1 MDKKVDYVNLMSI
14 AESNLNNCINE
25 TMNLYKEK
33 KSTEIK
39 MKLVKLIYERKKLF
53 LFDKEREKIWRKRK
67 NLIFQ

>member
-1 MDKKVDYVNLMSI
+1 MNKKVDYVNLMSI

-53 LFDKEREKIWRKRK
+53 LFDKETIKKY
-67 NLIFQ
+67 L

>member
-39 MKLVKLIYERKKLF
+39 MKLVK
-53 LFDKEREKIWRKRK
+53 
-67 NLIFQ
+67 

>member
-53 LFDKEREKIWRKRK
+53 LFDKETIKKY
-67 NLIFQ
+67 L

>member
-1 MDKKVDYVNLMSI
+1 MDKKVDYVNLISI

-53 LFDKEREKIWRKRK
+53 LFDKETIKKY
-67 NLIFQ
+67 L

>member
-14 AESNLNNCINE
+14 AELNLNNCINE

-53 LFDKEREKIWRKRK
+53 LFDKETIKKY
-67 NLIFQ
+67 L

>member
-1 MDKKVDYVNLMSI
+1 MDEKVDYVNLMSI

-25 TMNLYKEK
+25 TMNLYREK

-53 LFDKEREKIWRKRK
+53 LFDKETIKKY
-67 NLIFQ
+67 L

>member
-1 MDKKVDYVNLMSI
+1 MDEKVDYVNLMSI

-25 TMNLYKEK
+25 TMNLYRKK

-53 LFDKEREKIWRKRK
+53 LFDKETIKKY
-67 NLIFQ
+67 L

>member
-1 MDKKVDYVNLMSI
+1 MDEKVDYVNLMSI

-53 LFDKEREKIWRKRK
+53 LFDKETIKKY
-67 NLIFQ
+67 L